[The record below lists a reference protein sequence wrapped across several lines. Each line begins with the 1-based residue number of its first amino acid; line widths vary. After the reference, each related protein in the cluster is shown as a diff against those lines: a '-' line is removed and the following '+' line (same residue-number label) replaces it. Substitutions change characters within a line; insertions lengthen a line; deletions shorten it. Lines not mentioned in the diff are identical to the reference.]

1 MMTHKLKG
9 ALLGACIAGM
19 ASSASATETLRMATI
34 APGSSAYLVMTTMAT
49 MINQAQD
56 EYQIQVDATG
66 AATRHMVEVAAGEL
80 DMSMTS
86 PNIYD
91 FMQRGVAMY
100 QELPEAPELSKNLQ
114 LMLWFLYG
122 QYHYVVYADSGIET
136 LEDIRG
142 RSVFLGPPGGGAWN
156 SAHAWVEGM
165 TGMTAGEDYENVRGS
180 WSSAVQGFQDRQFDV
195 FVNGG
200 IAPFP
205 QIEQLALTSKLRLL
219 GLTEEAFAASED
231 AQAMTSRLGA
241 EIGLIPAGS
250 YGDGVVNTE
259 DVYTHGASV
268 GVTVRA
274 DLDEETVYLLT
285 RTFWEQAQAAEADQ
299 PWLRN
304 VSLDYAVR
312 AAGMQLHPGALRYY
326 EEIGLEI
333 PDGSR

>member
-1 MMTHKLKG
+1 MKPHLKG
-9 ALLGACIAGM
+9 AIAGACLAGM
-19 ASSASATETLRMATI
+19 ASTAGATETLRMATI

-49 MINQAQD
+49 LVNQAQD
-56 EYQIQVDATG
+56 DYRISVDATG
-66 AATRHMVEVAAGEL
+66 AATRHMLEVATGEL

-86 PNIYD
+86 PIIYH
-91 FMQRGVAMY
+91 FMREQRAMY
-100 QELPEAPELSKNLQ
+100 QELPEAPELAENLQ
-114 LMLWFLYG
+114 LMLWFPYG

-205 QIEQLALTSKLRLL
+205 QVEQLALSSQLRLL
-219 GLTEEAFAASED
+219 GLSEEAFEANEE

-241 EIGLIPAGS
+241 EIGIIPAGI

-285 RTFWEQAQAAEADQ
+285 RSFWEQAQAAAADQ

-304 VSLDYAVR
+304 VTLDYAVR
-312 AAGMQLHPGALRYY
+312 AAGMTLHPGALRYY
-326 EEIGLEI
+326 EEIGLDI
-333 PDGSR
+333 PEGSR

>member
-1 MMTHKLKG
+1 MKPHLTG
-9 ALLGACIAGM
+9 ALAGACMVGLA
-19 ASSASATETLRMATI
+19 APAAATETLRMATI

-49 MINQAQD
+49 LINQAQD
-56 EYQIQVDATG
+56 DYQIQVDATG
-66 AATRHMVEVAAGEL
+66 AATRHMIEVAEGEL

-86 PNIYD
+86 PIIYH
-91 FMQRGVAMY
+91 FMREGSAMY
-100 QELPEAPELSKNLQ
+100 QELPEAPDLAENLQ
-114 LMLWFLYG
+114 LMFWFPYG
-122 QYHYVVYADSGIET
+122 QYHYVVYADSGIES

-142 RSVFLGPPGGGAWN
+142 HSVFLGPPGGGAWS

-205 QIEQLALTSKLRLL
+205 QVEQLALTSRLRLL
-219 GLTEEAFAASED
+219 GLTEEEFAENET
-231 AQAMTSRLGA
+231 AQALTTRLGA
-241 EIGLIPAGS
+241 ELGIIPAGI

-285 RTFWEQAQAAEADQ
+285 RTFWEQAEVAAADQ

-312 AAGMQLHPGALRYY
+312 EAGMRLHPGALRYY

-333 PDGSR
+333 PEGSR